1 MADGDFDQPARC
13 RRRRGL
19 AGGLSNR
26 ALVLA
31 VCLATSACG
40 DRGEPQV
47 VVSDLS
53 WACSATRCTATFR
66 LTAAGEPESLAAL
79 VRAYDGE
86 NVAERA
92 IVGEYR
98 ELLTLGA
105 GQSRR
110 FTASVDTER
119 PANRVRVIVQRAR

>member
-1 MADGDFDQPARC
+1 MNAWWRSAAVVAAL
-13 RRRRGL
+13 L
-19 AGGLSNR
+19 A
-26 ALVLA
+26 LA
-31 VCLATSACG
+31 ACSQ
-40 DRGEPQV
+40 RGEPQV
-47 VVSDLS
+47 TVSELS
-53 WACSATRCTATFR
+53 WACSDTRCTATFR
-66 LTAAGEPESLAAL
+66 LTAAGEPESMVAL

-92 IVGEYR
+92 IVGEHR

-110 FTASVDTER
+110 MTASVDTDR